1 MDIKPLKRY
10 DAGTEY
16 DTGPDVCPYSIMV
29 ESPGGGYINEDELRE
44 RLNKMLAEACDPG
57 EKDALN
63 SVLKLID
70 TPNW

>member
-10 DAGTEY
+10 
-16 DTGPDVCPYSIMV
+16 GPATDYHFGEPYGVV
-29 ESPGGGYINEDELRE
+29 EEQSGGSYINEDELRE
-44 RLNKMLAEACDPG
+44 RLHKMLAEACDPG

>member
-1 MDIKPLKRY
+1 MDIQPLKRY
-10 DAGTEY
+10 GVSTMHDAWT
-16 DTGPDVCPYSIMV
+16 DPYGII
-29 ESPGGGYINEDELRE
+29 EEQPGGGYINEDELRD
-44 RLNKMLAEACDPG
+44 RLTKMLAEACDPG